1 MSINTRLFSGK
12 PWPSWQV
19 SQAPDRWASSG
30 TLMVRIMK
38 PQLAKS
44 FLGLAITA
52 ILVGCGTPGIPLPPS
67 LDLPT
72 PVADLRAIR
81 KGDKVYLAWTV
92 PTETMDR
99 ILIRRLGPTKICR
112 SLDKDMSTCG
122 SPVGEA
128 PPLTISPVAAAKGGW
143 NKAKKKRSAG
153 TKVTSGF
160 VDTLSSARLPDP
172 TREVTYAVEVL
183 NEDRH
188 AAGLSNQV
196 KVPAAPTIPPPAGFK
211 ASVTADGIV
220 LAWDAISRPSS
231 LPELQF
237 RYRVY
242 RREEGGA
249 DDTLIGELP
258 LNRSRPP
265 QLLDHNFA
273 WERAYEYRANV
284 VTGVTQ
290 PDKPEIEVEGDDTG
304 VVRVFAHDVFPPAVP
319 EGLQATFSGVGQQ
332 PFIDLV
338 WAPNLETDLAG
349 YNVYRS
355 EEGEQPAKINS
366 ELVKT
371 PAYRDRN
378 VESGKKYFYSVSA
391 VDVRGNQSAR
401 SQPAN
406 EAVP

>member
-1 MSINTRLFSGK
+1 
-12 PWPSWQV
+12 
-19 SQAPDRWASSG
+19 
-30 TLMVRIMK
+30 MK

-44 FLGLAITA
+44 FLGLAITT
-52 ILVGCGTPGIPLPPS
+52 ILLGCGTPGIPLPPS

-72 PVADLRAIR
+72 PVEDLRAVR

-92 PTETMDR
+92 PRETTDR
-99 ILIRRLGPTKICR
+99 ISIRRLGPTEICR
-112 SLDKDMSTCG
+112 SLEQEMSICG

-128 PPLTISPVAAAKGGW
+128 PLLTLSPAAAAKPGW
-143 NKAKKKRSAG
+143 FKAKKKKPVEP
-153 TKVTSGF
+153 KVTAGF
-160 VDTLSSARLPDP
+160 VDTLSPARLPDP
-172 TREVTYAVEVL
+172 TGEVSYAVEVL
-183 NEDRH
+183 NEDRRG
-188 AAGLSNQV
+188 AGLSNRV
-196 KVPAAPTIPPPAGFK
+196 KVPVAPTLPPPAGFK

-242 RREEGGA
+242 RRETGGA
-249 DDTLIGELP
+249 NDTLIGELP
-258 LNRSRPP
+258 LNAPRSP
-265 QLLDHNFA
+265 QLLDRHFD
-273 WERAYEYRANV
+273 WERAYEYRASV
-284 VTGVTQ
+284 VTVVTQ
-290 PDKPEIEVEGDDTG
+290 PDKPEVQVDGDDTG
-304 VVRVFAHDVFPPAVP
+304 VVRVFAHDVFPPSVP

-332 PFIDLV
+332 PFIDLL
-338 WAPNLETDLAG
+338 WAPDMDTDLAG
-349 YNVYRS
+349 YNVFRS

-371 PAYRDRN
+371 PAYRDPN
-378 VESGKKYFYSVSA
+378 VQSGKKYFYAVSA